1 MHEAL
6 YNTAIKA
13 AVEAGQAILE
23 VYRGDD
29 FQVTEKEDHSPLTKA
44 DRAAHKVIVSYLE
57 STDIPILSEEGR
69 DIPFS
74 ARSGWEQFWLVDP
87 LDGTKEF
94 IKRNGEFTVN
104 IALISSGNPVYG
116 VVYAPVLGYLYVGIP
131 GEGSWMLNN
140 LNNDIRLK
148 NVKQIGTRLPVSRSG
163 GASASPFRVVASRS
177 HLNDETKQYLGQIRD
192 KNGEI
197 EIVSKGSSLKLCMV
211 ATDEADVYPRLGPT
225 MEWDVAAAHAVVSGA
240 GRDVFRLKKVDKV
253 SSSPGNSGTR
263 WEKYGKLKY
272 NKESLLNPYFL
283 VT

>member
-29 FQVTEKEDHSPLTKA
+29 FQVTEKKDHSPLTKA
-44 DRAAHKVIVSYLE
+44 DSAAHKVIISYLE

-116 VVYAPVLGYLYVGIP
+116 VVYAPVLGNLYV
-131 GEGSWMLNN
+131 
-140 LNNDIRLK
+140 
-148 NVKQIGTRLPVSRSG
+148 
-163 GASASPFRVVASRS
+163 
-177 HLNDETKQYLGQIRD
+177 
-192 KNGEI
+192 
-197 EIVSKGSSLKLCMV
+197 
-211 ATDEADVYPRLGPT
+211 
-225 MEWDVAAAHAVVSGA
+225 
-240 GRDVFRLKKVDKV
+240 
-253 SSSPGNSGTR
+253 
-263 WEKYGKLKY
+263 
-272 NKESLLNPYFL
+272 
-283 VT
+283 

>member
-44 DRAAHKVIVSYLE
+44 DRAAHNVIISYLE

-104 IALISSGNPVYG
+104 IALISSGSPAYG
-116 VVYAPVLGYLYVGIP
+116 VVYAPVLGNLYVGIP
-131 GEGSWMLNN
+131 GEGAWLLNH
-140 LNNDIRLK
+140 LANDIRLK
-148 NVKQIGTRLPVSRSG
+148 DVKQNGTRLPDGGSG
-163 GASASPFRVVASRS
+163 GVSESPFRVVASRS
-177 HLNDETKQYLGQIRD
+177 HLNDKTKQYLEQIRD

-211 ATDEADVYPRLGPT
+211 ATGEADVYPRLGPT

-240 GRDVFRLKKVDKV
+240 GKNVFRLKEIGKV
-253 SSSPGNSGTR
+253 SNSQEKFATR
-263 WEKYGKLKY
+263 WEKDGKLKY
-272 NKESLLNPYFL
+272 NKQSLLNPYFL